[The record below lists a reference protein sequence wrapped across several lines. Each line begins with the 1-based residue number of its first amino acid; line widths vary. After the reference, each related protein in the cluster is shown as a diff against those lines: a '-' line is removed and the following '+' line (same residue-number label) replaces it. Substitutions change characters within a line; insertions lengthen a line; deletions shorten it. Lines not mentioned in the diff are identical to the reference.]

1 MPEHAGT
8 SPNVPVYRR
17 SGAGAEHGEQPP
29 LKGVLLPANVPA
41 PCPPFGVQL
50 RNIAAR
56 VVRLSPSHRD
66 PEAYHLEKSE
76 IVADLRRLASEAG
89 RG

>member
-1 MPEHAGT
+1 
-8 SPNVPVYRR
+8 
-17 SGAGAEHGEQPP
+17 
-29 LKGVLLPANVPA
+29 
-41 PCPPFGVQL
+41 VQL

-89 RG
+89 HG